1 MSDSRVIAFIGVG
14 RMGSALARG
23 LVAAG
28 VPPERIW
35 ASDADASAARRLAE
49 EIGVRVPGSNR
60 EAVGDADTVVLA
72 VKPQVA
78 KSVLQDLAPALTER
92 HALVSIA
99 AGIST
104 AQLADWSGL
113 PARRIVRTMP
123 NTPCLVGA
131 GAVAMAIGPETD
143 ADAAEAARA
152 VFEATSLVVTVDEK
166 LIDAVTGLSGSGPA
180 YVFLFLEALA
190 DGGVAAGLSR
200 ETAQSLA
207 AQTVLGAAKM
217 VVDLGAHPAQLRDQV
232 TSPGGTTVAGL
243 GVLEER
249 GFRSAVIEAVQAAAR
264 RSRELSEAVE

>member
-1 MSDSRVIAFIGVG
+1 MAFIGVG

-28 VPPERIW
+28 TPPQRISV
-35 ASDADASAARRLAE
+35 SDADADTARRLAA
-49 EIGVRVPGSNR
+49 EIGVRVAESNR
-60 EAVGDADTVVLA
+60 DAARDADAVVLA

-78 KSVLQDLAPALTER
+78 KSVLTDLAPALTER

-104 AQLADWSGL
+104 AQLAEWSGL
-113 PARRIVRTMP
+113 PRCRIVRTMP
-123 NTPCLVGA
+123 NTPCLVST

-152 VFEATSLVVTVDEK
+152 IFEATSLVVTVAEE

-200 ETAQSLA
+200 ETAEALA

-217 VVDLGAHPAQLRDQV
+217 VTELERHPAELRDQV
-232 TSPGGTTVAGL
+232 TSPGGTTLAGL
-243 GVLEER
+243 EALEER
-249 GFRSAVIEAVQAAAR
+249 GFRSAVMEAVQAAAR
-264 RSRELSEAVE
+264 RSKELSEAAE